1 MKLFDVYPLFD
12 VNIVKGK
19 GCHVWDDKGQ
29 EYLDLYGGHAVI
41 SIGHAHPHY
50 VETISKQVATL
61 GFYSNSVINKLQ
73 QEVADRLGAI
83 SGYDDYQLFLINSGA
98 EANENALKLASFY
111 NGRTRVISFA
121 KAFHGRTSL
130 AVEVTNNPKIIAPI
144 NDNGHV
150 TYLPL
155 NDTEALKAEL
165 AKGDV
170 CAVII
175 EGIQGVG
182 GIQLPTTEFM
192 KAIRQACD
200 ETDTVMILDEIQSG
214 YGRSGKF
221 FAHQYNDVRPDMITV
236 AKGIGN
242 GFPMAGV
249 LISPKF
255 TPVYGQLGTTFGGN
269 HLACAAAIAVLDV
282 MKAENLVENA
292 AKVGTHLLEE
302 LKGFKGIKEVRGRGL
317 MIGMEFEEPIKE
329 LRQKLLFEEKVFTG
343 VSGTNVIRLLPAAS
357 ARMTSSMNCFAERL
371 PASFGRQISRSEHAR
386 QLFEGLTF
394 GVCPRAN
401 RSCISPDIATI

>member
-150 TYLPL
+150 TYLQL

-200 ETDTVMILDEIQSG
+200 ETNTVMILDEIQSG

-282 MKAENLVENA
+282 MKEENLVENA
-292 AKVGTHLLEE
+292 AKVGAHLLEE

-317 MIGMEFEEPIKE
+317 MIGMEFEEPIKG

-343 VSGTNVIRLLPAAS
+343 VSGANVIRLLPPLCL
-357 ARMTSSMNCFAERL
+357 SMNEADEFLNRL
-371 PASFGRQISRSEHAR
+371 HHV
-386 QLFEGLTF
+386 TK
-394 GVCPRAN
+394 
-401 RSCISPDIATI
+401 

>member
-1 MKLFDVYPLFD
+1 MTLFDVYPLFD

-19 GCHVWDDKGQ
+19 GCHVWDEKGN

-50 VETISKQVATL
+50 VEAVSNQVAKL
-61 GFYSNSVINKLQ
+61 GFYSNSVINTLQ
-73 QEVADRLGAI
+73 RDLAEKLGAMCC
-83 SGYDDYQLFLINSGA
+83 YDDYQLFLINSGA

-111 NGRTRVISFA
+111 NGRTKVISFA

-155 NDTEALKAEL
+155 NDTEAAKAEL
-165 AKGDV
+165 SKGDV

-182 GIQLPTTEFM
+182 GIQVPNAEFM
-192 KAIRQACD
+192 KELRRMCD
-200 ETDTVMILDEIQSG
+200 ETNTVLILDEIQSG

-221 FAHQYNDVRPDMITV
+221 FAHQYMGIKPDMITV
-236 AKGIGN
+236 AKGIAN
-242 GFPMAGV
+242 GFPMAAV

-269 HLACAAAIAVLDV
+269 HLGCAAAIAVLDV
-282 MKAENLVENA
+282 MKEENLIENA
-292 AKVGTHLLEE
+292 AKVGAHLMEE
-302 LKGFKGIKEVRGRGL
+302 LKSFKGIKELRGLGL

-329 LRQKLLFEEKVFTG
+329 IRSKLLFEQKVFTG
-343 VSGTNVIRLLPAAS
+343 VSGTNVIRLLPPLCL
-357 ARMTSSMNCFAERL
+357 SMAEADEFLERL
-371 PASFGRQISRSEHAR
+371 HKVIK
-386 QLFEGLTF
+386 
-394 GVCPRAN
+394 
-401 RSCISPDIATI
+401 

>member
-1 MKLFDVYPLFD
+1 MNLFDVYPLFD
-12 VNIVKGK
+12 VNIVKGS

-50 VETISKQVATL
+50 VEAVSKQVATL

-73 QEVADRLGAI
+73 AELAERLGKA
-83 SGYDDYQLFLINSGA
+83 SGYEDYQLFLINSGA

-111 NGRTRVISFA
+111 NGRTRVLSFE

-155 NDTEALKAEL
+155 NDLEAFRREL

-175 EGIQGVG
+175 ECIQCVG
-182 GIQLPTTEFM
+182 GIRMVTPEFM
-192 KAIRQACD
+192 QGLRAACD
-200 ETDTVMILDEIQSG
+200 EYNTVLICDEIQCG

-221 FAHQYNDVRPDMITV
+221 FAHQHLGVRPDMITV
-236 AKGIGN
+236 AKGIAN
-242 GFPMAGV
+242 GLPMGGV
-249 LISPKF
+249 LIAPKF
-255 TPVYGQLGTTFGGN
+255 KPVYGQLGTTFGGN
-269 HLACAAAIAVLDV
+269 HLACAAALAVLDV
-282 MKAENLVENA
+282 IEQEHLVENA
-292 AKVGTHLLEE
+292 AQVGKHLIE
-302 LKGFKGIKEVRGRGL
+302 GIKVLQLPHVIDVRGEGL
-317 MIGMEFEEPIKE
+317 MIGIELDVPYKE
-329 LRQKLLFEEKVFTG
+329 IRNRLLFEEHCFTG
-343 VSGTNVIRLLPAAS
+343 CSGTNVLRLLTPLSLSMQEADDFLQRLDRAAKK
-357 ARMTSSMNCFAERL
+357 A
-371 PASFGRQISRSEHAR
+371 
-386 QLFEGLTF
+386 
-394 GVCPRAN
+394 
-401 RSCISPDIATI
+401 

>member
-1 MKLFDVYPLFD
+1 MNLFDVYPLFD
-12 VNIVKGK
+12 VNIVKGS

-50 VETISKQVATL
+50 VEAVSKQVATL

-73 QEVADRLGAI
+73 AELAERLGKA
-83 SGYDDYQLFLINSGA
+83 SGYEDYQLFLINSGA

-111 NGRTRVISFA
+111 NGRTRVLSFE

-155 NDTEALKAEL
+155 NDLEAFRREL

-175 EGIQGVG
+175 ECIQGVG
-182 GIQLPTTEFM
+182 GIRMVTPEFM
-192 KAIRQACD
+192 QGLRAACD
-200 ETDTVMILDEIQSG
+200 EYNTVLICDEIQCG

-221 FAHQYNDVRPDMITV
+221 FAHQHLGVRPDMITV
-236 AKGIGN
+236 AKGIAN
-242 GFPMAGV
+242 GLPMGGV
-249 LISPKF
+249 LIAPKF
-255 TPVYGQLGTTFGGN
+255 KPVYGQLGTTFGGN
-269 HLACAAAIAVLDV
+269 HLACAAALAVLDV
-282 MKAENLVENA
+282 IEQEHLVENA
-292 AKVGTHLLEE
+292 AQVGKHLIE
-302 LKGFKGIKEVRGRGL
+302 GIKALQLPHVIDVRGEGL
-317 MIGMEFEEPIKE
+317 MIGIELDVPYKE
-329 LRQKLLFEEKVFTG
+329 IRNRLLFEEHCFTG
-343 VSGTNVIRLLPAAS
+343 CSGTNVLRLLPPLSLSMQEADDFLQRLGRAAKK
-357 ARMTSSMNCFAERL
+357 A
-371 PASFGRQISRSEHAR
+371 
-386 QLFEGLTF
+386 
-394 GVCPRAN
+394 
-401 RSCISPDIATI
+401 